1 MHLCCCLASWIPV
14 VEAFSFWLNEVFF
27 FSECS
32 GVKWKGRMVVY
43 SLLSPWL
50 WGALKTVVHLGLTS
64 TCLYFVARPYTGIF
78 CVRTVL
84 DIIWAPTSG
93 RLVKP
98 ECAGWNVC
106 WVSAGCFWGVQ
117 ALWSRP
123 FEKDLPVILPACPA
137 LPPSSTH
144 CAAVAWDGLPNASG
158 MGGLGPKS
166 RKTLVS
172 QLDPRSHTGL

>member
-1 MHLCCCLASWIPV
+1 MRCLS
-14 VEAFSFWLNEVFF
+14 FF
-27 FSECS
+27 FPPSPECS

-50 WGALKTVVHLGLTS
+50 WGAPKTVVHLGFNQQHACILS
-64 TCLYFVARPYTGIF
+64 LAFIHLYYFFLFILVYGAT
-78 CVRTVL
+78 TL
-84 DIIWAPTSG
+84 IWFELQPPG
-93 RLVKP
+93 RLVKAWCVLGLKWCA
-98 ECAGWNVC
+98 ECECRQAGFE
-106 WVSAGCFWGVQ
+106 ALQ

-137 LPPSSTH
+137 FPPSSAH

-166 RKTLVS
+166 QKTLVS
-172 QLDPRSHTGL
+172 RVRLP